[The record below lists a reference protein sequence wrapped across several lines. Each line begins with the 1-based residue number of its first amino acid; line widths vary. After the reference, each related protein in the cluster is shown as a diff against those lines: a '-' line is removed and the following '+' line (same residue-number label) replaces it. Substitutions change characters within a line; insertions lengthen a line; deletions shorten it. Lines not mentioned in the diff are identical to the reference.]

1 MTDELSREIETEDG
15 KRWLSTD
22 GKEYKSRSGAWKRS
36 KKLLEEVEEV
46 EEVTESDPISEDQD
60 DTPIWATYDYGDIV
74 DEVSP
79 TETVPTILKTIKP
92 AATTKAKLSK
102 KEIEAKKSMNKSILT
117 VGYRTGD
124 HLMTHYRRAMLEDPK
139 ATPITHSDSD
149 YDWISNV
156 TNEALEDSNIIVS
169 DMIGTGTIAVA
180 ANAHWFGVP
189 LYKIHQESEKSPFK
203 GRVGGAFG
211 RFLRRLPI
219 IGKRLKAKDDAGKL
233 GVVKREQ
240 DTD

>member
-1 MTDELSREIETEDG
+1 MSEDDLTTEIETEEG

-36 KKLLEEVEEV
+36 KKLLEQEEPQVEETQ
-46 EEVTESDPISEDQD
+46 EEVQD
-60 DTPIWATYDYGDIV
+60 DTPIWSTYDYGDIV

-92 AATTKAKLSK
+92 AASVKGKLSK
-102 KEIEAKKSMNKSILT
+102 KEAAAKKSMNKSILT

-124 HLMTHYRRAMLEDPK
+124 HLMTGYRRAMLEDPK
-139 ATPITHSDSD
+139 ATAITHSDSD
-149 YDWISNV
+149 YNWISEV
-156 TNEALEDSNIIVS
+156 TNEALEDSGVSVS
-169 DMIGTGTIAVA
+169 DMVGTGTIAVL
-180 ANAHWFGVP
+180 ANGYWFGRP
-189 LYKIHQESEKSPFK
+189 LYQIHQESEKSPFK

-219 IGKRLKAKDDAGKL
+219 IGKRIKAKEEVEL
-233 GVVKREQ
+233 FNGVKSN
-240 DTD
+240 DNN

>member
-1 MTDELSREIETEDG
+1 MSVSDEDLTTEIETEDG

-36 KKLLEEVEEV
+36 KKLLEQEEPKVEESQ
-46 EEVTESDPISEDQD
+46 EEVQD
-60 DTPIWATYDYGDIV
+60 DTPIWSTYDYGDIV

-92 AATTKAKLSK
+92 AAVAKGKLSK
-102 KEIEAKKSMNKSILT
+102 KEAAAKKSMNKSILT

-124 HLMTHYRRAMLEDPK
+124 HLMTGYRRAMLEDPK
-139 ATPITHSDSD
+139 ATAIVHSDSD
-149 YDWISNV
+149 YNWISEV
-156 TNEALEDSNIIVS
+156 TNEALEDSGVSVS
-169 DMIGTGTIAVA
+169 DMVGTGTIAVV

-219 IGKRLKAKDDAGKL
+219 IGKRIKAKEEAQLFEVGEKHD
-233 GVVKREQ
+233 
-240 DTD
+240 

>member
-1 MTDELSREIETEDG
+1 MSDEDLTTEIETEDG

-36 KKLLEEVEEV
+36 KKLLEQEEPKVEETQ
-46 EEVTESDPISEDQD
+46 EEVQD
-60 DTPIWATYDYGDIV
+60 DTPTWASYDYGDIV

-92 AATTKAKLSK
+92 AAVAKGKLSK
-102 KEIEAKKSMNKSILT
+102 KEAAAKKSMNKSILT

-124 HLMTHYRRAMLEDPK
+124 HLMSSYRRAMLEDPK
-139 ATPITHSDSD
+139 ATAIVHSDSD
-149 YDWISNV
+149 YNWISEV
-156 TNEALEDSNIIVS
+156 TNEALEDSGVSVS
-169 DMIGTGTIAVA
+169 DMVGTGTIAVV

-219 IGKRLKAKDDAGKL
+219 IGKRIKAKEEVEIFKG
-233 GVVKREQ
+233 REVSE
-240 DTD
+240 

>member
-1 MTDELSREIETEDG
+1 MSEDDLTTEIETEEG

-36 KKLLEEVEEV
+36 KKLLEQEEPQVEETQ
-46 EEVTESDPISEDQD
+46 EEVQD
-60 DTPIWATYDYGDIV
+60 DTPIWSTYDYGDIV

-92 AATTKAKLSK
+92 AASAKGKLSK
-102 KEIEAKKSMNKSILT
+102 KEAAAKKSMNKSILT

-124 HLMTHYRRAMLEDPK
+124 HLMSSYRRAMLEDPK
-139 ATPITHSDSD
+139 ATAITHSDSD
-149 YDWISNV
+149 YNWISEV
-156 TNEALEDSNIIVS
+156 TNEALEDSGVSVS
-169 DMIGTGTIAVA
+169 DMIGTGTIAVV

-219 IGKRLKAKDDAGKL
+219 IGKRIKAKEEAQLFEVGEKHD
-233 GVVKREQ
+233 
-240 DTD
+240 

>member
-1 MTDELSREIETEDG
+1 MSDEDLTTEIETEDG
-15 KRWLSTD
+15 KRWLSSD

-36 KKLLEEVEEV
+36 KKLLEQEEPKVEETQ
-46 EEVTESDPISEDQD
+46 EEVQD
-60 DTPIWATYDYGDIV
+60 DTPTWASYDYGDIV

-92 AATTKAKLSK
+92 AAVAKGKLSK
-102 KEIEAKKSMNKSILT
+102 KEAAAKKSMNKSILT

-124 HLMTHYRRAMLEDPK
+124 HLMTGYRRAMLEDPK
-139 ATPITHSDSD
+139 ATAIVHSDSD
-149 YDWISNV
+149 YNWISEV
-156 TNEALEDSNIIVS
+156 TNEALEDSGVSVS
-169 DMIGTGTIAVA
+169 DMVGTGTIAVV

-219 IGKRLKAKDDAGKL
+219 IGKRIKA
-233 GVVKREQ
+233 REEAQ
-240 DTD
+240 LFEVGEKHD

>member
-1 MTDELSREIETEDG
+1 MSDELTKEIETEDG

-36 KKLLEEVEEV
+36 KKLLDQAEEP
-46 EEVTESDPISEDQD
+46 EVTEPEIDEVQD
-60 DTPIWATYDYGDIV
+60 ETPIWATYDYGDIV

-92 AATTKAKLSK
+92 AAVAKGKLTK
-102 KEIEAKKSMNKSILT
+102 KEMAAKKSMNKSILT

-139 ATPITHSDSD
+139 ATAITHSDSD
-149 YDWISNV
+149 YNWISEV
-156 TNEALEDSNIIVS
+156 TNEALEDSGVIVS
-169 DMIGTGTIAVA
+169 DMVGTSMIAVV

-203 GRVGGAFG
+203 GKVGGAFG

-219 IGKRLKAKDDAGKL
+219 IGKRIKAREEAELFKGRESNAGN
-233 GVVKREQ
+233 
-240 DTD
+240 

>member
-1 MTDELSREIETEDG
+1 MSDEDLTTEIETEDG

-36 KKLLEEVEEV
+36 KKLLEQEEPQVEETQ
-46 EEVTESDPISEDQD
+46 EEVQD
-60 DTPIWATYDYGDIV
+60 DTPTWASYDYGDIV

-92 AATTKAKLSK
+92 AAVAKGKLSK
-102 KEIEAKKSMNKSILT
+102 KEAAAKKSMNKSILT

-124 HLMTHYRRAMLEDPK
+124 HLMSSYRRAMLEDPK
-139 ATPITHSDSD
+139 ATAITHSDSD
-149 YDWISNV
+149 YNWISEV
-156 TNEALEDSNIIVS
+156 TNEALEDSGVSVS
-169 DMIGTGTIAVA
+169 DMVGTGTIAVV

-219 IGKRLKAKDDAGKL
+219 IGKRIKA
-233 GVVKREQ
+233 REEAQ
-240 DTD
+240 LFEVGEKHD

>member
-1 MTDELSREIETEDG
+1 MSVSDEDLTTEIETEDG

-36 KKLLEEVEEV
+36 KKLLEEKEEPQIEESQEEV
-46 EEVTESDPISEDQD
+46 QD
-60 DTPIWATYDYGDIV
+60 DTPIWTTYDYGDIV

-92 AATTKAKLSK
+92 AAQVKGKLSK
-102 KEIEAKKSMNKSILT
+102 KEAAAKKSMNKSILT

-124 HLMTHYRRAMLEDPK
+124 HLMTGYRRAMLEDPK
-139 ATPITHSDSD
+139 ATAITHSDSD
-149 YDWISNV
+149 YNWISEV
-156 TNEALEDSNIIVS
+156 TNEALEDSGVSVS
-169 DMIGTGTIAVA
+169 DMVGTGTIAVV

-219 IGKRLKAKDDAGKL
+219 IGKRIKAKEEVEIFNGAKSN
-233 GVVKREQ
+233 E
-240 DTD
+240 

>member
-1 MTDELSREIETEDG
+1 MSEDDLTTEIETEEG

-36 KKLLEEVEEV
+36 KKLLEQEEPQVEEPVEEV
-46 EEVTESDPISEDQD
+46 QD
-60 DTPIWATYDYGDIV
+60 DTPIWSTYDYGDIV

-92 AATTKAKLSK
+92 AATAKGKLSK
-102 KEIEAKKSMNKSILT
+102 KEEAAKKSMNKSILT
-117 VGYRTGD
+117 VGYRTTD
-124 HLMTHYRRAMLEDPK
+124 HLMTGYRRAMLEDPK
-139 ATPITHSDSD
+139 ATAIIHSDSD
-149 YDWISNV
+149 YNWISEV
-156 TNEALEDSNIIVS
+156 TNEALEDSGVSVS
-169 DMIGTGTIAVA
+169 DMVGTGTIAVV

-211 RFLRRLPI
+211 RFLKRLPI
-219 IGKRLKAKDDAGKL
+219 IGKRIKAKEEVQLFEGS
-233 GVVKREQ
+233 GSNE
-240 DTD
+240 

>member
-1 MTDELSREIETEDG
+1 MSDDDLTTEIETEDG
-15 KRWLSTD
+15 KRWLSSD

-36 KKLLEEVEEV
+36 KKLLEEKEETKVEQ
-46 EEVTESDPISEDQD
+46 PIDDVQD
-60 DTPIWATYDYGDIV
+60 DTPIWSTYDYGDIV

-92 AATTKAKLSK
+92 AAVAKGKLSK
-102 KEIEAKKSMNKSILT
+102 KEAAAKKSMNKSILT

-124 HLMTHYRRAMLEDPK
+124 HLMTSYRRAMLEDPK

-149 YDWISNV
+149 YNWISEV
-156 TNEALEDSNIIVS
+156 TNEALEDSGVSVS
-169 DMIGTGTIAVA
+169 DMVGTGTIAVV

-189 LYKIHQESEKSPFK
+189 LYRIHQESEKSPFK

-219 IGKRLKAKDDAGKL
+219 IGKRIKAK
-233 GVVKREQ
+233 E
-240 DTD
+240 DTQLFEVGEKHD

>member
-1 MTDELSREIETEDG
+1 MSEDDLTTEIETEEG

-36 KKLLEEVEEV
+36 KKLLEQEEPQVEETQ
-46 EEVTESDPISEDQD
+46 EEVQD
-60 DTPIWATYDYGDIV
+60 DTPIWSTYDYGDIV

-92 AATTKAKLSK
+92 AATAKGKLSK
-102 KEIEAKKSMNKSILT
+102 KEAAAKKSMNKSILT

-124 HLMTHYRRAMLEDPK
+124 HLMSSYRRAMLEDPK
-139 ATPITHSDSD
+139 ATAIIHSDSD
-149 YDWISNV
+149 YNWISEV
-156 TNEALEDSNIIVS
+156 TNEALEDSGVSVS
-169 DMIGTGTIAVA
+169 DMVGTGTIAVV

-219 IGKRLKAKDDAGKL
+219 IGKRIKAKEEVEL
-233 GVVKREQ
+233 FNGVKSNE
-240 DTD
+240 

>member
-1 MTDELSREIETEDG
+1 MSDEDLTTEIETEDG
-15 KRWLSTD
+15 KRWLSSD

-36 KKLLEEVEEV
+36 KKLLEQEEPKVEETQ
-46 EEVTESDPISEDQD
+46 EEVQD
-60 DTPIWATYDYGDIV
+60 DTPTWASYDYGDIV

-92 AATTKAKLSK
+92 AAVAKGKLSK
-102 KEIEAKKSMNKSILT
+102 KEAAAKKSMNKSILT

-124 HLMTHYRRAMLEDPK
+124 HLMTGYRRAMLEDPK
-139 ATPITHSDSD
+139 ATAIVHSDSD
-149 YDWISNV
+149 YNWISEV
-156 TNEALEDSNIIVS
+156 TNEALEDSGVSVS
-169 DMIGTGTIAVA
+169 DMVGTGTIAVV

-219 IGKRLKAKDDAGKL
+219 IGKRIKAKEEVEIFN
-233 GVVKREQ
+233 GVKSNE
-240 DTD
+240 

>member
-1 MTDELSREIETEDG
+1 MSDEDLTTEIETEDG

-36 KKLLEEVEEV
+36 KKLLEQEEPKVEETQ
-46 EEVTESDPISEDQD
+46 EEVQD
-60 DTPIWATYDYGDIV
+60 DTPTWASYDYGDIV

-92 AATTKAKLSK
+92 AAVAKGKLSK
-102 KEIEAKKSMNKSILT
+102 KEAAAKKSMNKSILT

-124 HLMTHYRRAMLEDPK
+124 HLMSSYRRAMLEDPK
-139 ATPITHSDSD
+139 ATAITHSDSD
-149 YDWISNV
+149 YNWISEV
-156 TNEALEDSNIIVS
+156 TNEALEDSGVSVS
-169 DMIGTGTIAVA
+169 DMVGTGTIAVV
-180 ANAHWFGVP
+180 ANAHWFGLP

-219 IGKRLKAKDDAGKL
+219 IGKRIKAKEEAQLFEG
-233 GVVKREQ
+233 GSE
-240 DTD
+240 

>member
-1 MTDELSREIETEDG
+1 MIMSDELTKEIETEDG

-36 KKLLEEVEEV
+36 KKLLDQAEEP
-46 EEVTESDPISEDQD
+46 EVTEPEIDEVQD
-60 DTPIWATYDYGDIV
+60 ETPIWATYDYGDIV

-92 AATTKAKLSK
+92 AAVAKGKLTK
-102 KEIEAKKSMNKSILT
+102 KEMAAKKSMNKSILT

-139 ATPITHSDSD
+139 ATAITHSDSD
-149 YDWISNV
+149 YNWISEV
-156 TNEALEDSNIIVS
+156 TNEALEDSGVIVS
-169 DMIGTGTIAVA
+169 DMVGTSTIAVV

-219 IGKRLKAKDDAGKL
+219 IGKRIKAREEAELFKGRESNAGN
-233 GVVKREQ
+233 
-240 DTD
+240 

>member
-1 MTDELSREIETEDG
+1 MSDEDLTTEIETEDG
-15 KRWLSTD
+15 KRWLSSD

-36 KKLLEEVEEV
+36 KKLLEQEEPKVEETQ
-46 EEVTESDPISEDQD
+46 EEVQD
-60 DTPIWATYDYGDIV
+60 DTPTWASYDYGDIV

-92 AATTKAKLSK
+92 AAVAKGKLSK
-102 KEIEAKKSMNKSILT
+102 KEAAAKKSMNKSILT

-124 HLMTHYRRAMLEDPK
+124 HLMTGYRRAMLEDPK
-139 ATPITHSDSD
+139 ATAIVHSDSD
-149 YDWISNV
+149 YNWISEV
-156 TNEALEDSNIIVS
+156 TNEALEDSGVSVS
-169 DMIGTGTIAVA
+169 DMVGTGTIAVV

-219 IGKRLKAKDDAGKL
+219 IGKRIKAKEDVEIFN
-233 GVVKREQ
+233 GVKSNE
-240 DTD
+240 

>member
-1 MTDELSREIETEDG
+1 MSEDDLTTEIETEEG

-36 KKLLEEVEEV
+36 KKLLEQEEPQVEETQ
-46 EEVTESDPISEDQD
+46 EEVQD
-60 DTPIWATYDYGDIV
+60 DTPIWSTYDYGDIV

-92 AATTKAKLSK
+92 AATAKGKLSK
-102 KEIEAKKSMNKSILT
+102 KEAAAKKSMNKSILT

-124 HLMTHYRRAMLEDPK
+124 HLMTGYRRAMLEDPK
-139 ATPITHSDSD
+139 ATAITHSDSD
-149 YDWISNV
+149 YNWISEV
-156 TNEALEDSNIIVS
+156 TNEALEDSGVSVS
-169 DMIGTGTIAVA
+169 DMVGTGTIAVV

-219 IGKRLKAKDDAGKL
+219 IGKRIKAKEEVEL
-233 GVVKREQ
+233 FNGVKSNE
-240 DTD
+240 

>member
-1 MTDELSREIETEDG
+1 MSEDDLTTEIETEEG

-36 KKLLEEVEEV
+36 KKLLEQEEPQVEETQ
-46 EEVTESDPISEDQD
+46 EEVQD
-60 DTPIWATYDYGDIV
+60 DTPIWSTYDYGDIV

-92 AATTKAKLSK
+92 AASVKGKLSK
-102 KEIEAKKSMNKSILT
+102 KEAAAKKSMNKSILT

-124 HLMTHYRRAMLEDPK
+124 HLMTGYRRAMLEDPK
-139 ATPITHSDSD
+139 ATAITHSDSD
-149 YDWISNV
+149 YNWISEV
-156 TNEALEDSNIIVS
+156 TNEALEDSGVSVS
-169 DMIGTGTIAVA
+169 DMVGTGTIAVV

-219 IGKRLKAKDDAGKL
+219 IGKRIKAKEEVEL
-233 GVVKREQ
+233 FNGVKSN
-240 DTD
+240 DNN

>member
-1 MTDELSREIETEDG
+1 MSDEDLTTEIETEDG

-36 KKLLEEVEEV
+36 KKLLEQEEPKVEETQ
-46 EEVTESDPISEDQD
+46 EEVQD
-60 DTPIWATYDYGDIV
+60 DTPTWASYDYGDIV

-92 AATTKAKLSK
+92 AAVAKGKLSK
-102 KEIEAKKSMNKSILT
+102 KEAAAKKSMNKSILT

-124 HLMTHYRRAMLEDPK
+124 HLMTGYRRAMLEDPK
-139 ATPITHSDSD
+139 ATAIVHSDSD
-149 YDWISNV
+149 YNWISEV
-156 TNEALEDSNIIVS
+156 TNEALEDSGVSVS
-169 DMIGTGTIAVA
+169 DMVGTGTIAVV

-219 IGKRLKAKDDAGKL
+219 IGKRIKAKEEVEIFKG
-233 GVVKREQ
+233 REVSE
-240 DTD
+240 

>member
-1 MTDELSREIETEDG
+1 MSDEDLTTEIETEEG
-15 KRWLSTD
+15 KRWLSSD

-36 KKLLEEVEEV
+36 KKLLEQEEPKVEETQ
-46 EEVTESDPISEDQD
+46 EEVQD
-60 DTPIWATYDYGDIV
+60 DTPTWASYDYGDIV

-92 AATTKAKLSK
+92 AAVAKGKLSK
-102 KEIEAKKSMNKSILT
+102 KEAAAKKSMNKSILT

-124 HLMTHYRRAMLEDPK
+124 HLMTGYRRAMLEDPK
-139 ATPITHSDSD
+139 ATAIVHSDSD
-149 YDWISNV
+149 YNWISEV
-156 TNEALEDSNIIVS
+156 TNEALEDSGVSVS
-169 DMIGTGTIAVA
+169 DMVGTGTIAVV

-203 GRVGGAFG
+203 GKLGGAFG

-219 IGKRLKAKDDAGKL
+219 IGKRIKAKEEVEL
-233 GVVKREQ
+233 FNGVKSN
-240 DTD
+240 DNN

>member
-1 MTDELSREIETEDG
+1 MSEDDLTTEIETEEG

-36 KKLLEEVEEV
+36 KKLLEQEEPQVEETQ
-46 EEVTESDPISEDQD
+46 EEVQD
-60 DTPIWATYDYGDIV
+60 DTPIWSTYDYGDIV

-92 AATTKAKLSK
+92 AAVAKGKLSK
-102 KEIEAKKSMNKSILT
+102 KEAAAKKSMNKSILT

-124 HLMTHYRRAMLEDPK
+124 HLMSSYRRAMLEDPK
-139 ATPITHSDSD
+139 ATAIIHSDSD
-149 YDWISNV
+149 YNWISEV
-156 TNEALEDSNIIVS
+156 TNEALEDSGVSVS
-169 DMIGTGTIAVA
+169 DMVGTGTIAVV

-219 IGKRLKAKDDAGKL
+219 IGKRIKA
-233 GVVKREQ
+233 REEAQ
-240 DTD
+240 LFEVGEKHD

>member
-1 MTDELSREIETEDG
+1 MSVSDEDLTTEIETEDG

-36 KKLLEEVEEV
+36 KKLLEQEEPKVEESQ
-46 EEVTESDPISEDQD
+46 EEVQD
-60 DTPIWATYDYGDIV
+60 DTPIWSTYDYGDIV

-92 AATTKAKLSK
+92 AAQAKGKLSK
-102 KEIEAKKSMNKSILT
+102 KEAAAKKSMNKSILT

-124 HLMTHYRRAMLEDPK
+124 HLMTGYRRAMLEDPK
-139 ATPITHSDSD
+139 ATAIVHSDSD
-149 YDWISNV
+149 YNWISEV
-156 TNEALEDSNIIVS
+156 TNEALEDSGVSVS
-169 DMIGTGTIAVA
+169 DMVGTGTIAVV

-219 IGKRLKAKDDAGKL
+219 IGKRIKAKEEAQLFEVGEKHD
-233 GVVKREQ
+233 
-240 DTD
+240 

>member
-1 MTDELSREIETEDG
+1 MSQDDLTTEIETEDG
-15 KRWLSTD
+15 KRWLSSD

-36 KKLLEEVEEV
+36 KKLLEEKEETQVEQ
-46 EEVTESDPISEDQD
+46 PIDDVQD
-60 DTPIWATYDYGDIV
+60 DTPIWSTYDYGDIV

-92 AATTKAKLSK
+92 AAVAKGKLSK
-102 KEIEAKKSMNKSILT
+102 KELAAKKSMNKSILT

-124 HLMTHYRRAMLEDPK
+124 HLMTSYRRAMLEDPK
-139 ATPITHSDSD
+139 ATAITHSDSD
-149 YDWISNV
+149 YNWISEV
-156 TNEALEDSNIIVS
+156 TNEALEDSGVSVS
-169 DMIGTGTIAVA
+169 DMVGTGTIAVV

-189 LYKIHQESEKSPFK
+189 LYRIHQESEKSPFK

-219 IGKRLKAKDDAGKL
+219 IGKRIKAKEEVELFD
-233 GVVKREQ
+233 GVKSNE
-240 DTD
+240 

>member
-1 MTDELSREIETEDG
+1 MSDEDLTTEIETEDG
-15 KRWLSTD
+15 KRWLSSD

-36 KKLLEEVEEV
+36 KKLLEQEEPKVEETQ
-46 EEVTESDPISEDQD
+46 EEVQD
-60 DTPIWATYDYGDIV
+60 DTPTWASYDYGDIV

-92 AATTKAKLSK
+92 AAVAKGKLSK
-102 KEIEAKKSMNKSILT
+102 KEAAAKKSMNKSILT

-124 HLMTHYRRAMLEDPK
+124 HLMTGYRRAMLEDPK
-139 ATPITHSDSD
+139 ATAIVHSDSD
-149 YDWISNV
+149 YNWISEV
-156 TNEALEDSNIIVS
+156 TNEALEDSGVSVS
-169 DMIGTGTIAVA
+169 DMVGTGTIAVV

-219 IGKRLKAKDDAGKL
+219 IGKRIKAKEEVEIFKG
-233 GVVKREQ
+233 REVSE
-240 DTD
+240 

>member
-1 MTDELSREIETEDG
+1 MSDEDLTTEIETEDG

-36 KKLLEEVEEV
+36 KKLLEQEEPKVEETQ
-46 EEVTESDPISEDQD
+46 EEVQD
-60 DTPIWATYDYGDIV
+60 DTPTWATYDYGDIV

-92 AATTKAKLSK
+92 AAVAKGKLSK
-102 KEIEAKKSMNKSILT
+102 KEAAAKKSMNKSILT

-124 HLMTHYRRAMLEDPK
+124 HLMTGYRRAMLEDPK
-139 ATPITHSDSD
+139 ASAIVHSDSD
-149 YDWISNV
+149 YNWISEV
-156 TNEALEDSNIIVS
+156 TNEALEDSGVSVS
-169 DMIGTGTIAVA
+169 DMVGTGTIAVV

-219 IGKRLKAKDDAGKL
+219 IGKRIKAKEEAQLFEVGEKHD
-233 GVVKREQ
+233 
-240 DTD
+240 

>member
-1 MTDELSREIETEDG
+1 MSDEDLTTEIETEDG

-36 KKLLEEVEEV
+36 KKLLEQEETKVEETQ
-46 EEVTESDPISEDQD
+46 EEVQD
-60 DTPIWATYDYGDIV
+60 DTPTWASYDYGDIV

-92 AATTKAKLSK
+92 AAQAKGKLSK
-102 KEIEAKKSMNKSILT
+102 KEAAAKKSMNKSILT

-124 HLMTHYRRAMLEDPK
+124 HLMTGYRRAMLEDPK
-139 ATPITHSDSD
+139 ATAIVHSDSD
-149 YDWISNV
+149 YNWISEV
-156 TNEALEDSNIIVS
+156 TNEALEDSGVSVS
-169 DMIGTGTIAVA
+169 DMVGTGTIAVV

-219 IGKRLKAKDDAGKL
+219 IGKRIKAKEEVEL
-233 GVVKREQ
+233 FNGVKSN
-240 DTD
+240 DNN

>member
-1 MTDELSREIETEDG
+1 MSEDDLTTEIETEEG

-36 KKLLEEVEEV
+36 KKLLEQEEPQVEETQ
-46 EEVTESDPISEDQD
+46 EEVQD
-60 DTPIWATYDYGDIV
+60 DTPIWSTYDYGDIV

-92 AATTKAKLSK
+92 AATAKGKLSK
-102 KEIEAKKSMNKSILT
+102 KEAAAKKSMNKSILT

-124 HLMTHYRRAMLEDPK
+124 HLMSSYRRAMLEDPK
-139 ATPITHSDSD
+139 ATAITHSDSD
-149 YDWISNV
+149 YNWISEV
-156 TNEALEDSNIIVS
+156 TNEALEDSGVSVS
-169 DMIGTGTIAVA
+169 DMVGTGTIAVV

-189 LYKIHQESEKSPFK
+189 LYKIHQEIEKSPFK

-219 IGKRLKAKDDAGKL
+219 IGKRIKAKEEAQLFEG
-233 GVVKREQ
+233 GSNE
-240 DTD
+240 

>member
-1 MTDELSREIETEDG
+1 MSDEDLTTEIETEDG

-36 KKLLEEVEEV
+36 KKLLEQEEPKVEETQ
-46 EEVTESDPISEDQD
+46 EEVQD
-60 DTPIWATYDYGDIV
+60 DTPTWASYDYGDIV

-92 AATTKAKLSK
+92 AAVAKGKLSK
-102 KEIEAKKSMNKSILT
+102 KEAAAKKSMNKSILT

-124 HLMTHYRRAMLEDPK
+124 HLMSSYRRAMLEDPK
-139 ATPITHSDSD
+139 ATAITHSDSD
-149 YDWISNV
+149 YNWISEV
-156 TNEALEDSNIIVS
+156 TNEALEDSGVSVS
-169 DMIGTGTIAVA
+169 DMVGTGTIAVV

-219 IGKRLKAKDDAGKL
+219 IGKRIKAKEEVEIFKG
-233 GVVKREQ
+233 REVSE
-240 DTD
+240 

>member
-1 MTDELSREIETEDG
+1 MSEDDLTTEIETEEG

-36 KKLLEEVEEV
+36 KKLLEQEEPQVEETQ
-46 EEVTESDPISEDQD
+46 EEVQD
-60 DTPIWATYDYGDIV
+60 DTPIWSTYDYGDIV

-92 AATTKAKLSK
+92 ASSVKGKLSK
-102 KEIEAKKSMNKSILT
+102 KEAAAKKSMNKSILT

-124 HLMTHYRRAMLEDPK
+124 HLMTGYRRAMLEDPK
-139 ATPITHSDSD
+139 ATAIIHSDSD
-149 YDWISNV
+149 YNWISEV
-156 TNEALEDSNIIVS
+156 TNEALEDSGVSVS
-169 DMIGTGTIAVA
+169 DMVGTGTIAVV

-219 IGKRLKAKDDAGKL
+219 IGKRIKA
-233 GVVKREQ
+233 REEAQ
-240 DTD
+240 LFEVGEKHD

>member
-1 MTDELSREIETEDG
+1 MSDEDLTTEIETEDG

-36 KKLLEEVEEV
+36 KKLLEQEEPQVEETQ
-46 EEVTESDPISEDQD
+46 EEVQD
-60 DTPIWATYDYGDIV
+60 DTPTWASYDYGDIV

-92 AATTKAKLSK
+92 AAVAKGKLSK
-102 KEIEAKKSMNKSILT
+102 KEAAAKKSMNKSILT

-124 HLMTHYRRAMLEDPK
+124 HLMTGYRRAMLEDPK
-139 ATPITHSDSD
+139 ATAITHSDSD
-149 YDWISNV
+149 YNWISEV
-156 TNEALEDSNIIVS
+156 TNEALEDSGVSVS
-169 DMIGTGTIAVA
+169 DMVGTGTIAVV

-219 IGKRLKAKDDAGKL
+219 IGKRIKVKEEVEIFN
-233 GVVKREQ
+233 GVKSN
-240 DTD
+240 DNN

>member
-1 MTDELSREIETEDG
+1 MSEDDLTTEIETEDG
-15 KRWLSTD
+15 KRWLSSD

-36 KKLLEEVEEV
+36 KKLLEEKEETKVEQ
-46 EEVTESDPISEDQD
+46 PIDDVQD
-60 DTPIWATYDYGDIV
+60 DTPIWSTYDYGDIV

-92 AATTKAKLSK
+92 AAVAKGKLSK
-102 KEIEAKKSMNKSILT
+102 KELAAKKSMNKSILT

-124 HLMTHYRRAMLEDPK
+124 HLMTSYRRAMLEDPK

-149 YDWISNV
+149 YNWISEV
-156 TNEALEDSNIIVS
+156 TNEALEDSGVSVS
-169 DMIGTGTIAVA
+169 DMVGTGTIAVV

-189 LYKIHQESEKSPFK
+189 LYRIHQESEKSPFK

-219 IGKRLKAKDDAGKL
+219 IGKRIKAKEEVEIFNGAKSN
-233 GVVKREQ
+233 E
-240 DTD
+240 

>member
-1 MTDELSREIETEDG
+1 MSDEDLTTEIETEDG

-36 KKLLEEVEEV
+36 KKLLEEKEEPKVEETQ
-46 EEVTESDPISEDQD
+46 EEVQD
-60 DTPIWATYDYGDIV
+60 DTPTWASYDYGDIV

-92 AATTKAKLSK
+92 AAVAKGKLSK
-102 KEIEAKKSMNKSILT
+102 KEAAAKKSMNKSILT

-124 HLMTHYRRAMLEDPK
+124 HLMTGYRRAMLEDPK
-139 ATPITHSDSD
+139 ATAIVHSDSD
-149 YDWISNV
+149 YNWISEV
-156 TNEALEDSNIIVS
+156 TNEALEDSGVSVS
-169 DMIGTGTIAVA
+169 DMVGTGTIAVV

-219 IGKRLKAKDDAGKL
+219 IGKRIKAKEEVEL
-233 GVVKREQ
+233 FNGVKSNE
-240 DTD
+240 

>member
-1 MTDELSREIETEDG
+1 MSDEDLTTEIETEDG

-36 KKLLEEVEEV
+36 KKLLEQEEPKVEETQ
-46 EEVTESDPISEDQD
+46 EEVQD
-60 DTPIWATYDYGDIV
+60 DTPIWSTYDYGDIV

-92 AATTKAKLSK
+92 AASVKGKLSK
-102 KEIEAKKSMNKSILT
+102 KEAAAKKSMNKSILT

-124 HLMTHYRRAMLEDPK
+124 HLMSSYRRAMLEDPK
-139 ATPITHSDSD
+139 ATAITHSDSD
-149 YDWISNV
+149 YNWISEV
-156 TNEALEDSNIIVS
+156 TNEALEDSGVSVS
-169 DMIGTGTIAVA
+169 DMVGTGTIAVV

-219 IGKRLKAKDDAGKL
+219 IGKRIKAKEEVEL
-233 GVVKREQ
+233 FNGVKSS
-240 DTD
+240 DNN

>member
-1 MTDELSREIETEDG
+1 MSDEDLTTEIETEEG

-36 KKLLEEVEEV
+36 KKLLEQEEPQVEEPVEEV
-46 EEVTESDPISEDQD
+46 QD
-60 DTPIWATYDYGDIV
+60 DTPTWASYDYGDIV

-92 AATTKAKLSK
+92 AAVAKGKLSK
-102 KEIEAKKSMNKSILT
+102 KEAAAKKSMNKSILT
-117 VGYRTGD
+117 VGYRTTD
-124 HLMTHYRRAMLEDPK
+124 HLMTGYRRAMLEDPK
-139 ATPITHSDSD
+139 ATAITHSDSD
-149 YDWISNV
+149 YNWISEV
-156 TNEALEDSNIIVS
+156 TNEALEDSGVSVS
-169 DMIGTGTIAVA
+169 DMVGTGTIAVV

-219 IGKRLKAKDDAGKL
+219 IGKRIKAKEEVEL
-233 GVVKREQ
+233 FNGVKSN
-240 DTD
+240 DNN

>member
-1 MTDELSREIETEDG
+1 MSEELTTEIETEDG

-36 KKLLEEVEEV
+36 KKLLDQKNEQTQSEPEEV
-46 EEVTESDPISEDQD
+46 QD
-60 DTPIWATYDYGDIV
+60 DTPIWASYDYGDIV

-92 AATTKAKLSK
+92 AAVAKGKLSK
-102 KEIEAKKSMNKSILT
+102 KELQAKKSMNKSILT

-124 HLMTHYRRAMLEDPK
+124 HIMTSYRRAMLEDPK
-139 ATPITHSDSD
+139 ATAITHSDSD
-149 YDWISNV
+149 YNWISEV
-156 TNEALEDSNIIVS
+156 TNEALEDSGVSVS
-169 DMIGTGTIAVA
+169 DMVGTGTIAVV

-203 GRVGGAFG
+203 GRLGGALG
-211 RFLRRLPI
+211 RILRRLPI
-219 IGKRLKAKDDAGKL
+219 IGKRLKARDELVTGERGFRD
-233 GVVKREQ
+233 EQ
-240 DTD
+240 A